1 MLRQKTKTF
10 LAQWE
15 SFLVEYYKKWN
26 LFVILALFELIW
38 KMRRDANSSNNIAD
52 ILRKSR
58 KNDREMMQWE
68 RERERV
74 MCCQNTKNKIII
86 IK

>member
-1 MLRQKTKTF
+1 M
-10 LAQWE
+10 AQWE

-68 RERERV
+68 RERV

>member
-1 MLRQKTKTF
+1 M
-10 LAQWE
+10 AQWE

-68 RERERV
+68 RERESNV
-74 MCCQNTKNKIII
+74 LSKYK
-86 IK
+86 K

>member
-1 MLRQKTKTF
+1 M
-10 LAQWE
+10 AQWE

-26 LFVILALFELIW
+26 IFVILALFELIW
-38 KMRRDANSSNNIAD
+38 KMRRNANSSNNIAD

>member
-1 MLRQKTKTF
+1 M
-10 LAQWE
+10 AQWE

-68 RERERV
+68 REREI